1 MKKLAVIDG
10 NSILNRAFY
19 GIMSSK
25 MLQTADGTFT
35 NAVYGFL
42 SILFKLE
49 EDIKPDYLAVAFDVK
64 HPTKRHELYKDYKG
78 TRKGMPD
85 ELAVQMPI
93 IKDVLTRMNITI
105 IEKPGY
111 EADDILGTLAKYA
124 EKQGVEVTLLT
135 GDRDSFQLAS
145 DKITIR
151 IPRTKAGK
159 TETENYDRAKIL
171 EEYGLEPI
179 SLIDVKGLQGDTSDN
194 IPGVPG
200 IGEKTAIGLIKEHG
214 SIEKIY
220 ELLKKGEGGFKGK
233 QKENLENSKDLAF
246 LSKTLGTI
254 DINAPIDRELSLFEV
269 KEWDKKAVLEIFKY
283 LRFNRYIDR
292 FNLEQEVSVSG
303 EENKKDLFEHVVID
317 EEEKVKELI
326 TKVNDKKEIVYSFET
341 EVRDNKGLIIKEKI
355 KYINIFVE
363 DENIVYTT
371 KFNNNIFKSIFEDIE
386 IAKVGYELKKDY
398 ILLKQLG
405 ITMENL
411 KFDAK
416 IAAYIINA
424 VSNAYKISDIAT
436 EYLELDISML
446 GNDSDKNEDEEAK
459 QESLFDMMS
468 VAEEKE
474 EKVSGPNYQKAIE
487 TYVIGM
493 ARKLL
498 LDKIAEI
505 ESSELFEKIE
515 MPTVEALAAMQWE
528 GIFIDEKELIKFGDH
543 LKKNLEELRIDIYK
557 HAGEEFNVN
566 STKQLG
572 EILFEKLGLPVIKK
586 TKSGYS
592 TDVETLEKLKEQ
604 HPIIDKILEYRQIQ
618 KLNSTYVEG
627 MIPHININT
636 GRIHTFFHQTVT
648 ATGRLSSTEPNLQNI
663 PTRTELGKKLRKVF
677 KAEKGNV
684 FLDAD
689 YSQIE
694 LRVLAHMSEDKIMVD
709 AFNEDQDIH
718 TICASQI
725 FNVPVEEVSKQLRSR
740 AKAVNFGI
748 VYGIS
753 DFGLSEQVG
762 IKRNEAKEY
771 ITAYLDK
778 YSGIDNFMK
787 DVVEDAKRKGY
798 VTTLCGRRRYIPEL
812 SSNNYM
818 VRKFG
823 DRAAMNTPIQGTAAD
838 IMKIAMID
846 VYNELKKRGLKS
858 KLVLQIHDELLIDT
872 VESEK
877 EEVKEL
883 LKTCMDRAM
892 TLKVPLKVGVEE
904 GKNWYQAK

>member
-19 GIMSSK
+19 GIMGSK

-49 EDIKPDYLAVAFDVK
+49 EDLKPDYLAVAFDVK

-85 ELAVQMPI
+85 ELAAQMPI

-124 EKQGVEVTLLT
+124 EKQGVETVLLT

-151 IPRTKAGK
+151 IPRTKNGK
-159 TETENYDRAKIL
+159 TETEDYDRKKIL
-171 EEYGLEPI
+171 EEYGLEPE

-220 ELLKKGEGGFKGK
+220 ELLEKGEGGFKGK
-233 QKENLENSKDLAF
+233 QKENLESNKDLAF
-246 LSKTLGTI
+246 LSKVLGTI
-254 DINAPIDRELSLFEV
+254 DTNAPIDKELSLFEV
-269 KEWDKKAVLEIFKY
+269 KEWDRKAVLEIFKY

-292 FNLEQEVSVSG
+292 FDLEKDIQEEDKLDS
-303 EENKKDLFEHVVID
+303 KDLFEHVEVTSD
-317 EEEKVKELI
+317 EEIKELLSKI
-326 TKVNDKKEIVYSFET
+326 ETAKEMFYYFEL
-341 EVRDNKGLIIKEKI
+341 EDRDVKGLIIKQKI
-355 KYINIFVE
+355 KYINIYQK
-363 DENIVYTT
+363 DENKVYSV
-371 KFNNNIFKSIFEDIE
+371 KFSSNLFKSIFENPEIE
-386 IAKVGYELKKDY
+386 KNGHELKRDY
-398 ILLKQLG
+398 ILLKQVG

-411 KFDAK
+411 KYDAK
-416 IAAYIINA
+416 IAAYLLNA
-424 VSNAYKISDIAT
+424 VTNAYKITDIAS
-436 EYLELDISML
+436 EHLDIDLSAL
-446 GNDSDKNEDEEAK
+446 GTG
-459 QESLFDMMS
+459 
-468 VAEEKE
+468 EEKE
-474 EKVSGPNYQKAIE
+474 EELHQESFFDMMTESSNEETEKVGPAFINAASC
-487 TYVIGM
+487 YVIYKSKDVLIE
-493 ARKLL
+493 KL
-498 LDKIAEI
+498 KEI
-505 ESSELFEKIE
+505 ESLELFEKIE
-515 MPTVEALAAMQWE
+515 MPTVEALASMQWE
-528 GIFIDEKELIKFGDH
+528 GIFIDEKELVKFGDH

-557 HAGEEFNVN
+557 LSGEEFNVN

-572 EILFEKLGLPVIKK
+572 EVLFEKLNLPVIKK

-592 TDVETLEKLKEQ
+592 TDVETLEKLREH

-677 KAEKGNV
+677 KAEKGNI

-771 ITAYLDK
+771 ITAYLEK

-787 DVVEDAKRKGY
+787 DVVEDAKKKGY
-798 VTTLCGRRRYIPEL
+798 VTTLLGRRRYIPEL

-846 VYNELKKRGLKS
+846 VYNELKKRKLKS

-872 VESEK
+872 VEKEK

-883 LKTCMDRAM
+883 LKTCMERAM
-892 TLKVPLKVGVEE
+892 VLKVPLKVEVEE
-904 GKNWYQAK
+904 GKNWFQAK

>member
-25 MLQTADGTFT
+25 MLQTADGTYT

-49 EDIKPDYLAVAFDVK
+49 EDLNPDYLAVAFDVK

-85 ELAVQMPI
+85 ELASQMPI
-93 IKDVLTRMNITI
+93 IKDVLRRMNITI

-151 IPRTKAGK
+151 IPRTKNGK

-171 EEYGLEPI
+171 EEYGLEPK

-214 SIEKIY
+214 SLEKIY
-220 ELLKKGEGGFKGK
+220 ELLEKGEGGFKGK
-233 QKENLENSKDLAF
+233 QKENLENNKDLAF
-246 LSKTLGTI
+246 LSKVLGTI
-254 DINAPIDRELSLFEV
+254 DTDAPIDRELSLFEV
-269 KEWDKKAVLEIFKY
+269 KEWNKKEVLEIFKE
-283 LRFNRYIDR
+283 LKFNRFIDR
-292 FNLEQEVSVSG
+292 FNLEQEATLDADVVA
-303 EENKKDLFEHVVID
+303 KDLYENVFIENDD
-317 EEEKVKELI
+317 EVSNLLNKVKSLG
-326 TKVNDKKEIVYSFET
+326 EICYFFET
-341 EVRDNKGLIIKEKI
+341 ETRDNKALIIKEKI
-355 KYINIFVE
+355 KYINIYIE
-363 DENIVYTT
+363 SENKVYTL
-371 KFNNNIFKSIFEDIE
+371 KFSSSLFKSIFEDIN
-386 IAKVGYELKKDY
+386 IKKIGYELKEDY

-411 KFDAK
+411 KFDSK

-424 VSNAYKISDIAT
+424 VSNAYKLEDIAN
-436 EYLELDISML
+436 EYLELDIKTL
-446 GNDSDKNEDEEAK
+446 GNVSEEK
-459 QESLFDMMS
+459 EEVHQESLFDMMENANA
-468 VAEEKE
+468 AEDTPKDMPD
-474 EKVSGPNYQKAIE
+474 SLCATKA
-487 TYVIGM
+487 YVIGTSKE
-493 ARKLL
+493 KLISKL
-498 LDKIAEI
+498 KEI
-505 ESSELFEKIE
+505 ESLELFEEIE
-515 MPTVEALAAMQWE
+515 MPTVEVLASMQWE
-528 GIFIDEKELIKFGDH
+528 GIFIDEKELVKFGNH

-557 HAGEEFNVN
+557 LSGEEFNVN

-572 EILFEKLGLPVIKK
+572 EVLFEKLNLPVIKK

-592 TDVETLEKLKEQ
+592 TDVDTLEKLREH

-648 ATGRLSSTEPNLQNI
+648 QTGRLSSTEPNLQNI

-771 ITAYLDK
+771 INEYLSK

-787 DVVEDAKRKGY
+787 EIVEEAKRKGY
-798 VTTLCGRRRYIPEL
+798 VTTLKGRRRYIPEL

-846 VYNELKKRGLKS
+846 VYKELKNRGLKS

-877 EEVKEL
+877 DEVKDI
-883 LKTCMDRAM
+883 LKTCMERAM
-892 TLKVPLKVGVEE
+892 VLKVPLKVEVEE

>member
-19 GIMSSK
+19 GIMGSK

-49 EDIKPDYLAVAFDVK
+49 EDLKPDYLAVAFDVK

-105 IEKPGY
+105 IEKIGY

-124 EKQGVEVTLLT
+124 EKQGVETVLLT

-151 IPRTKAGK
+151 IPRTKNGK
-159 TETENYDRAKIL
+159 TETEDYDRKKIL
-171 EEYGLEPI
+171 EEYGLEPE

-220 ELLKKGEGGFKGK
+220 ELLEKGEGGFKGK
-233 QKENLENSKDLAF
+233 QKENLESNKDLAF
-246 LSKTLGTI
+246 LSKVLGTI
-254 DINAPIDRELSLFEV
+254 DTNAPIDKELSLFEV
-269 KEWDKKAVLEIFKY
+269 KEWDRKAVLEIFKY
-283 LRFNRYIDR
+283 LRFNRFIDR
-292 FNLEQEVSVSG
+292 FDLEKEIQEEDKLDS
-303 EENKKDLFEHVVID
+303 KDLFEHVEITSD
-317 EEEKVKELI
+317 EEIKELLSKI
-326 TKVNDKKEIVYSFET
+326 ESAKEMFYYFEL
-341 EVRDNKGLIIKEKI
+341 EDRDVKGLIIKQKI
-355 KYINIFVE
+355 KYINIYQK
-363 DENIVYTT
+363 DENKVYSV
-371 KFNNNIFKSIFEDIE
+371 KFSSNVFKSVFENPE
-386 IAKVGYELKKDY
+386 VEKNGHELKRDY
-398 ILLKQLG
+398 ILLKQVG

-411 KFDAK
+411 KYDAK
-416 IAAYIINA
+416 IAAYLLNA
-424 VSNAYKISDIAT
+424 VTNAYKISDIAS
-436 EYLELDISML
+436 EHLDIDLSAL
-446 GNDSDKNEDEEAK
+446 GTG
-459 QESLFDMMS
+459 
-468 VAEEKE
+468 EEKE
-474 EKVSGPNYQKAIE
+474 EELQQESFFDMMTESSNEEPEKVGPAFINAASC
-487 TYVIGM
+487 YVIYKSKDVLIE
-493 ARKLL
+493 KL
-498 LDKIAEI
+498 KEI
-505 ESSELFEKIE
+505 ESLDLFEKIE
-515 MPTVEALAAMQWE
+515 MPTVEALASMQWE

-557 HAGEEFNVN
+557 LSGEEFNVN

-572 EILFEKLGLPVIKK
+572 EVLFEKLNLPVIKK

-592 TDVETLEKLKEQ
+592 TDVETLEKLREH

-771 ITAYLDK
+771 INEYLSK

-787 DVVEDAKRKGY
+787 EVVEDAKKKGY
-798 VTTLCGRRRYIPEL
+798 VTTLLGRRRYIPEL

-838 IMKIAMID
+838 IMKIAMVD
-846 VYNELKKRGLKS
+846 VYNELKKRKLQS

-872 VESEK
+872 VEKEK
-877 EEVKEL
+877 EEVKEI
-883 LKTCMDRAM
+883 LKTCMERAM
-892 TLKVPLKVGVEE
+892 VLKVPLKVEVEE

>member
-19 GIMSSK
+19 GIMGSK

-49 EDIKPDYLAVAFDVK
+49 EDLKPDYLAVAFDVK

-85 ELAVQMPI
+85 ELAAQMPI

-124 EKQGVEVTLLT
+124 EKQGVETVLLT

-151 IPRTKAGK
+151 IPRTKNGK
-159 TETENYDRAKIL
+159 TETEDYDRKKIL
-171 EEYGLEPI
+171 EEYGLEPE

-220 ELLKKGEGGFKGK
+220 ELLEKGEGGFKGK
-233 QKENLENSKDLAF
+233 QKENLESNKDLAF
-246 LSKTLGTI
+246 LSKVLGTI
-254 DINAPIDRELSLFEV
+254 DTNAPIDKELSFFEV
-269 KEWDKKAVLEIFKY
+269 KEWDRKAVLEIFKY
-283 LRFNRYIDR
+283 LRFNRFIDR
-292 FNLEQEVSVSG
+292 FDLEKEIQEEDKLDS
-303 EENKKDLFEHVVID
+303 KDLFEHVEITSD
-317 EEEKVKELI
+317 EEIKELLSKI
-326 TKVNDKKEIVYSFET
+326 ESAKEMFYYFEL
-341 EVRDNKGLIIKEKI
+341 EDRDVKGLIIKQKI
-355 KYINIFVE
+355 KYINIYQK
-363 DENIVYTT
+363 DENKVYSV
-371 KFNNNIFKSIFEDIE
+371 KFSSNAFKSVFENPEIE
-386 IAKVGYELKKDY
+386 KNGHELKKDY
-398 ILLKQLG
+398 ILLKQVG

-411 KFDAK
+411 KYDAK
-416 IAAYIINA
+416 IAAYLLNA
-424 VSNAYKISDIAT
+424 VTNAYKISDIAS
-436 EYLELDISML
+436 EHLDIDLSAL
-446 GNDSDKNEDEEAK
+446 GTGEKKEEELH
-459 QESLFDMMS
+459 QESFFDMMTES
-468 VAEEKE
+468 SNEEP
-474 EKVSGPNYQKAIE
+474 EKVGPAFINAASC
-487 TYVIGM
+487 YVIYKSKDVLIE
-493 ARKLL
+493 KL
-498 LDKIAEI
+498 KEI
-505 ESSELFEKIE
+505 ESLDLFEKIE
-515 MPTVEALAAMQWE
+515 MPTVEALASMQWE

-557 HAGEEFNVN
+557 LSGEEFNVN

-572 EILFEKLGLPVIKK
+572 EVLFEKLNLPVIKK

-592 TDVETLEKLKEQ
+592 TDVETLEKLREH

-771 ITAYLDK
+771 ITAYLEK

-787 DVVEDAKRKGY
+787 DVVEDAKKKGY
-798 VTTLCGRRRYIPEL
+798 VTTLLGRRRYIPEL

-846 VYNELKKRGLKS
+846 VYNELKKRKLQS

-872 VESEK
+872 VEKEK
-877 EEVKEL
+877 EEVKEI
-883 LKTCMDRAM
+883 LKTCMERAM
-892 TLKVPLKVGVEE
+892 VLKVPLKVEVEE